1 MGNRDIYFF
10 ILNHGWINAF
20 LQNVWIRGGIEHEE
34 TVILLRILIGN
45 IDCGLKNSCT
55 RPKL

>member
-1 MGNRDIYFF
+1 MDNRDIYFF

-45 IDCGLKNSCT
+45 IDCGLKNS
-55 RPKL
+55 